1 MAQSQPETLL
11 EFPTEF
17 PIKVTGR
24 REEGFAQW
32 VATVVQRH
40 APDFDP
46 GTLEMRPSKNGNYLA
61 VTATIQA
68 TSKPQLDAIY
78 RELTADARVLFA
90 L

>member
-1 MAQSQPETLL
+1 MSDSSDTLL
-11 EFPTEF
+11 EFPTAF

-32 VATVVQRH
+32 VVDVICRH

-46 GTLEMRPSKNGNYLA
+46 ALLEMRPSRNGNYIAL
-61 VTATIQA
+61 TATIQA

-78 RELTADARVLFA
+78 RELTADPRVLFA